1 MRYAVKTTRSQVSK
15 GNFQPSAHL
24 DVVAA
29 YAGDILRRRS
39 LLFSEGSLYQIVD
52 GFYLRITI
60 DRIFFSCVFFF
71 LLLQLFTAQ
80 FSVKLMNIS
89 VESFSWL
96 FDGNCCR
103 RCSLPGS
110 ARLLLSGSKE
120 RLVLEA
126 AGPGATGALWDPGRE
141 RGNRRSLGPSD
152 TTRVLTFLH
161 TLD

>member
-1 MRYAVKTTRSQVSK
+1 MQLKQQGAEFQKETSRLLLTWISWRPTLETSFDVGRCCFQREACIRLLMAFIYA
-15 GNFQPSAHL
+15 
-24 DVVAA
+24 
-29 YAGDILRRRS
+29 
-39 LLFSEGSLYQIVD
+39 LLLIEFRFL
-52 GFYLRITI
+52 
-60 DRIFFSCVFFF
+60 CF
-71 LLLQLFTAQ
+71 LLLLFCRFLTAC

-96 FDGNCCR
+96 FDGNCCG

>member
-1 MRYAVKTTRSQVSK
+1 MSVASCFQREACIRLLMAFIYA
-15 GNFQPSAHL
+15 
-24 DVVAA
+24 
-29 YAGDILRRRS
+29 
-39 LLFSEGSLYQIVD
+39 LLLIEFRL
-52 GFYLRITI
+52 L
-60 DRIFFSCVFFF
+60 FF
-71 LLLQLFTAQ
+71 LLLLFCCFLTAC

>member
-1 MRYAVKTTRSQVSK
+1 MQLKQQGAE
-15 GNFQPSAHL
+15 FQKETSSLLLTWISWQPTLETSF
-24 DVVAA
+24 DV
-29 YAGDILRRRS
+29 GRF
-39 LLFSEGSLYQIVD
+39 LFSEGSLNQIFD
-52 GFYLRITI
+52 GSYLRITI
-60 DRIFFSCVFFF
+60 KRISFLVFSSSS
-71 LLLQLFTAQ
+71 LLQLFTAQ

-89 VESFSWL
+89 VESFSQL

>member
-1 MRYAVKTTRSQVSK
+1 MQLKQQGAEFQKETSSLLLTWISWQPTLETSFDVGRY
-15 GNFQPSAHL
+15 
-24 DVVAA
+24 
-29 YAGDILRRRS
+29 
-39 LLFSEGSLYQIVD
+39 LFSEGSLNQIVD

-60 DRIFFSCVFFF
+60 DRISFSCVSSFFF
-71 LLLQLFTAQ
+71 CSFLTAC

-89 VESFSWL
+89 VESFSQL